1 VTVVISTIDEPG
13 SVIGEIAPLAGGE
26 RIATVTAAETTRVLA
41 LAADEF
47 DQLLADDPALAAEL
61 SAGAVRRAEEAELVQ
76 LLGSEFSLTDPAVV
90 AAVRDSVV
98 WVRLTPGEIL
108 FHEGDEPD
116 SVYLVIRGG
125 LQATSWDEIEST
137 EMVLGH
143 IGRGEIVGEVGL
155 LGKVERTA
163 TITALRSTVLARI
176 PAASF
181 QSLIDSHPRLMIEVG
196 LAMTTRG
203 RGAGRRTRER
213 VVLAVVV
220 GDRLDQRG
228 IVSGVAAELARVGSV
243 EHLWPE
249 KVDAILGSEG
259 IAGVGP
265 GVLGDVRLGRLLS
278 ETELAADHLLLD
290 VSRPTGS
297 WAARALAMADR
308 VLIVVPPDPSADE
321 LKRLEGVL
329 AACPSG
335 VPRTVAI
342 MHPATTSVPANTASL
357 VDRFKGTDVLNLG
370 AGDAE
375 VGRLA
380 RTVVGRAFG
389 LVLGGGGARGFAHLG
404 VYRALRESG
413 VEIDV
418 VAGSSIGSILAAVM
432 ADALPPEDLIELAQR
447 RFANVLDYT
456 IPVVSLIKGDRI
468 AHSIRVVFGDRHIED
483 LWRPFA
489 CVSTDLTT
497 SRSHLHRRGPLVHAL
512 RASSSIPGVMPPVP
526 HGDHLLVDGGV
537 LDNLPVDL
545 IRRLTPNGEV
555 VAVDVAPVRGPE
567 ARRDFGLSV
576 SGWQAVR
583 AKRGRRMGVPRI
595 TAVLMRSMIVAS
607 QRERDHQIADGLAD
621 LYLDLDL
628 RGVSM
633 LDFSDVAGVAQRGYE
648 AAMPRLEEWLRSRG
662 DQ

>member
-1 VTVVISTIDEPG
+1 
-13 SVIGEIAPLAGGE
+13 
-26 RIATVTAAETTRVLA
+26 
-41 LAADEF
+41 
-47 DQLLADDPALAAEL
+47 
-61 SAGAVRRAEEAELVQ
+61 
-76 LLGSEFSLTDPAVV
+76 
-90 AAVRDSVV
+90 
-98 WVRLTPGEIL
+98 
-108 FHEGDEPD
+108 
-116 SVYLVIRGG
+116 
-125 LQATSWDEIEST
+125 
-137 EMVLGH
+137 
-143 IGRGEIVGEVGL
+143 
-155 LGKVERTA
+155 
-163 TITALRSTVLARI
+163 
-176 PAASF
+176 
-181 QSLIDSHPRLMIEVG
+181 
-196 LAMTTRG
+196 
-203 RGAGRRTRER
+203 
-213 VVLAVVV
+213 
-220 GDRLDQRG
+220 
-228 IVSGVAAELARVGSV
+228 
-243 EHLWPE
+243 
-249 KVDAILGSEG
+249 
-259 IAGVGP
+259 
-265 GVLGDVRLGRLLS
+265 
-278 ETELAADHLLLD
+278 
-290 VSRPTGS
+290 
-297 WAARALAMADR
+297 MADR
-308 VLIVVPPDPSADE
+308 VLIVVPPDQSADE
-321 LKRLEGVL
+321 LERLEGVL
-329 AACPSG
+329 TASPSG

-342 MHPATTSVPANTASL
+342 MHPATTSVPTNTASL
-357 VDRFKGTDVLNLG
+357 VDRFNGTDVINLG

-380 RTVVGRAFG
+380 RTVVGRGFG

-404 VYRALRESG
+404 VYMALRESG

-418 VAGSSIGSILAAVM
+418 VAGSSIGSILAAVL
-432 ADALPPEDLIELAQR
+432 ADAPPPEDLIEMAQE

-468 AHSIRVVFGDRHIED
+468 AHSIRAVFGDRHIED

-526 HGDHLLVDGGV
+526 HGDRLLVDGGV

-583 AKRGRRMGVPRI
+583 AKRGRGLGVPRI

-607 QRERDHQIADGLAD
+607 QRERDRQIADGLAD

-633 LDFSDVAGVAQRGYE
+633 LDFSDVAGVARRGYE